1 MTSAGSSL
9 AGKARPGG
17 APRITSKIDFDRINQ
32 AALAALPAL
41 CARWLTDGCRRGREW
56 IARNPRRLDRNP
68 GSFKVNLVTGRWA
81 DFAVT
86 ERGASGG
93 DPVSLAAYLG
103 AVSQVEAARAVA
115 RMLGLEK

>member
-1 MTSAGSSL
+1 MI
-9 AGKARPGG
+9 RREDREQPC
-17 APRITSKIDFDRINQ
+17 SK
-32 AALAALPAL
+32 LVLPA
-41 CARWLTDGCRRGREW
+41 

-81 DFAVT
+81 DFAAT

-103 AVSQVEAARAVA
+103 GLSQVEAARRIAC
-115 RMLGLEK
+115 MLRLKK